1 MSTEYS
7 KRYVDESL
15 DLLMPH
21 LPAMLL
27 DGPKGVGKTS
37 TASQRVKTTVSLDRP
52 SVADRVRK
60 DPDWAVDQPKPI
72 LIDEWHRA
80 EPVWDSVKRAVD
92 RDYSGGQ
99 FLLTGSLPTGST
111 HSGAGRITSL
121 RMRPMTLPERG
132 VTTAEILLSTA
143 LQSGQFNVG
152 GSSDWGIRDYLQE
165 IVRSGFPAI
174 RNLPLE
180 AAYQTLQGYIDRVV
194 DSDIQDA
201 GLNPRQ
207 PAKLRSWLAA
217 YAAATGTTASMN
229 TIRAAASAGNESPSR
244 AAIVPYVDTLT
255 RLRILDELAPWLP
268 YGTSLQRLT
277 VSSKHYLADPA
288 LAAVLTGFSVEN
300 AITHDL
306 TGALFEH
313 LVALSLSVFAD
324 AANASVY
331 HLRTRDG
338 RQEIDFIIERADGKV
353 IAIEAKLGETVLE
366 KDSKHLLWLKQQLGD
381 RLLDI
386 AIVNTGQY
394 SWRTRE
400 GVAVIPLA
408 LLG

>member
-1 MSTEYS
+1 MTTEYF
-7 KRYVDESL
+7 KRYVDQTL

-21 LPAMLL
+21 LPAILL

-37 TASQRVKTTVSLDRP
+37 TASQRVKTTVSLDRRP
-52 SVADRVRK
+52 IADRVSK
-60 DPDWAVDQPKPI
+60 DPDWAVAQPKPV

-132 VTTAEILLSTA
+132 VTTPEILLSTA
-143 LQSGQFNVG
+143 LQSGQFSVG
-152 GSSDWGIRDYLQE
+152 GSSDWGMSNYLEE

-180 AAYQTLQGYIDRVV
+180 AAYSTLQGYIDRVV
-194 DSDIQDA
+194 DSDIRDS
-201 GLNPRQ
+201 GLSPRQ
-207 PAKLRSWLAA
+207 PAKLQSWLAA

-229 TIRAAASAGNESPSR
+229 TIRDAASAGNESPSR
-244 AAIVPYVDTLT
+244 AGIAPYVDTLT
-255 RLRILDELAPWLP
+255 RLRILDEIAPWLP
-268 YGTSLQRLT
+268 VGTSLQRLT

-288 LAAVLTGFSVEN
+288 LAAVLTGFRVDN

-306 TGALFEH
+306 TGPLFEH

-324 AANASVY
+324 AANARVY

-366 KDSKHLLWLKQQLGD
+366 KDSKHLLWLRQQLGD
-381 RLLDI
+381 RLLDV

-394 SWRTRE
+394 SWRTPE

>member
-1 MSTEYS
+1 M
-7 KRYVDESL
+7 DETL

-21 LPAMLL
+21 LPAILL

-37 TASQRVKTTVSLDRP
+37 TASHRSTTILSLDEP
-52 SVADRVRK
+52 EVAELASRS
-60 DPDWAVDQPKPI
+60 PNWATEHPKPI
-72 LIDEWHRA
+72 LIDEWHRV
-80 EPVWDSVKRAVD
+80 EPVWDAVKRAVD

-99 FLLTGSLPTGST
+99 FLLTGSLPTSAT
-111 HSGAGRITSL
+111 HSGAGRIISL

-132 VTTAEILLSTA
+132 VVEPKIFLAET
-143 LQSGQFNVG
+143 LQSGNFATG
-152 GSSDWGIRDYLQE
+152 GQSHFSLQDYLEQ
-165 IVRSGFPAI
+165 IVSSGFPAI
-174 RNLPLE
+174 QQSPLQTRAFALKGYVDRIIDADVVEMGLETRKPASLRN
-180 AAYQTLQGYIDRVV
+180 
-194 DSDIQDA
+194 
-201 GLNPRQ
+201 
-207 PAKLRSWLAA
+207 WLSA
-217 YAAATGTTASMN
+217 YAAATGTTASFS
-229 TIRAAASAGNESPSR
+229 TIRDAAAKGDSSPSR
-244 AAIVPYVDTLT
+244 SAIAPYVDTLA
-255 RLRILDELAPWLP
+255 RLRILDELDPWLP

-300 AITHDL
+300 AMTHDL

-313 LVALSLSVFAD
+313 LVALSLSVFAE
-324 AANASVY
+324 ASQARVY

-353 IAIEAKLGETVLE
+353 IAIEAKLGEVVFD

-381 RLLDI
+381 RLLDV